1 MVIDMN
7 YWTKV
12 LKKLLVLIISLL
24 AIYFCFK
31 LAIFFMPFL
40 IAFIISLLLEP
51 AIKFFMKKCKLKRK
65 TSSIIVLIV
74 IIGIILS
81 LLIWL
86 ISTIISEGSNLLDNL
101 GTYFTN
107 ASNMIQKFLNAD
119 NLKKLGIPENVIGTI
134 NKSATELLNTFTAW
148 LNSFL
153 KGALEWITSIP
164 SIGVYLAVTFLSLY
178 FICIDKVYII
188 DQVEHHL
195 PEIWVK
201 KLYKHLKEIVS
212 VLGNYLKAEATLV
225 LISFIISLIGLYIF
239 KFAGLNV
246 SYPLLYA
253 LGIGFVDALPIFG
266 SGTIMIPWAI
276 ISACNGDITLAI
288 SILVLWIVMSL
299 VRQFIEPRIV
309 GNHIGIHPIFTLI
322 AMYTGFKICGVIGL
336 FVGPIALIIL
346 KNIFSG
352 LLDKGVV
359 KSIFSRDYSY

>member
-12 LKKLLVLIISLL
+12 LKKLVILIISLL
-24 AIYFCFK
+24 AIYLCVK
-31 LAIFFMPFL
+31 LAVFYMPFL

-51 AIKFFMKKCKLKRK
+51 AIRFFMKKCKLKRK
-65 TSSIIVLIV
+65 VSSIIVMVV
-74 IIGIILS
+74 IIGVILG
-81 LLIWL
+81 LLIWV
-86 ISTIISEGSNLLDNL
+86 ISTLISEGSNLLDNL
-101 GTYFTN
+101 GNYFTN
-107 ASNMIQKFLNAD
+107 ASNLIQKFLNGE
-119 NLKKLGIPENVIGTI
+119 NLRKLGIPNNAIDTI
-134 NKSATELLNTFTAW
+134 QNSATDLLNTVTIW

-153 KGALEWITSIP
+153 KRALEWVTSIP
-164 SIGVYLAVTFLSLY
+164 TIGVYLTITFLSLY
-178 FICIDKVYII
+178 FICTDKVYII
-188 DQVEHHL
+188 DQIEHHF

-212 VLGNYLKAEATLV
+212 VLGKYLKAEATLV

-253 LGIGFVDALPIFG
+253 IGVGFVDALPIFG
-266 SGTIMIPWAI
+266 SGTVMLPWAI

-288 SILVLWIVMSL
+288 SVLVLWIIMSI

-322 AMYTGFKICGVIGL
+322 AMYTGFRLSGVIGL
-336 FVGPIALIIL
+336 FIGPIALIIL
-346 KNIFSG
+346 KNIFGG

-359 KSIFSRDYSY
+359 KSIFSRDYS